1 MQTQRRAAV
10 IGSGPNGLA
19 AAVVLARAGVDVTVY
34 EGAETPGGGLRTRPF
49 GAEGAV
55 RDVCSAVHPMVL
67 PSPFF
72 RALGIK
78 ERVDYAIPEISYAHA
93 VRPGHAAIA
102 YRDIERTAAEL
113 GRDGAAWRNLL
124 GPLAA
129 NIDTLLDVSLNSM
142 LRVPRHPIL
151 TVRFGLRVLEQ
162 AGALKNVRW
171 RGQDAPAL
179 LSGAVAHGAT
189 KQPSFAAA
197 AAGLVLAAAAHGEG
211 GWPLPLGGAQV
222 LADELVRDIEAHG
235 GRVLTGRWI
244 RSLEDLDGPR
254 PDIVIAD
261 TSARD
266 LACLAGP
273 ALPESYRR
281 ALERVPYGMGIAK
294 IDAVLDGPVPWLDPR
309 LGASGTVH
317 VGGTAAQVHAAEN
330 RTLQGQY
337 PHRPFVLVAQ
347 PGAVDPS
354 RAPEGRHVL
363 WAYSHA
369 PAGDDRDRSETLLD
383 TLEEHAPGL
392 RERIVHLESTTAER
406 AGEENP
412 NYPGGDIACG
422 RLDLYRLFA
431 RPVLAPQP
439 WRTPTQGL
447 YLGSAAA
454 VPGPGVHGMSGYLAA
469 ATALADAGLALP
481 REFAGM
487 RLNGTAQP
495 RGGAASSSR
504 DPA

>member
-1 MQTQRRAAV
+1 MHTQRRAAI

-19 AAVVLARAGVDVTVY
+19 AAVVLARAGLDVTVY
-34 EGAETPGGGLRTRPF
+34 EGAQTPGGGLRTRPL
-49 GAEGAV
+49 GPDGAV

-72 RALGIK
+72 RALGIA
-78 ERVDYAIPEISYAHA
+78 ERVDYAVPDISYAHA
-93 VRPGHAAIA
+93 LRPGHAAIA
-102 YRDIERTAAEL
+102 YRDIERTAEEL
-113 GRDGAAWRNLL
+113 GADGRAWRSLL
-124 GPLAA
+124 GPLSRHI
-129 NIDTLLDVSLNSM
+129 NELLEVSLNSM
-142 LRVPRHPIL
+142 LRLPTHPLL

-179 LSGAVAHGAT
+179 LSGAVAHGST

-222 LADELVRDIEAHG
+222 LANELIRDLEAHG
-235 GRVLTGRWI
+235 GRVSTGRWI
-244 RSLEDLDGPR
+244 RSLDDLDGPA
-254 PDIVIAD
+254 PEIVIAD

-266 LACLAGP
+266 LARIAGP
-273 ALPESYRR
+273 VLPARYRR
-281 ALERVPYGMGIAK
+281 SLERVPYGMGIAK
-294 IDAVLDGPVPWLDPR
+294 IDAVLDGPIPWLDPR
-309 LGASGTVH
+309 LQASGTVH
-317 VGGTAAQVHAAEN
+317 VGGTAKQVHGAEN
-330 RTLQGQY
+330 LTMKGRY

-354 RAPEGRHVL
+354 RAPEGHHVL

-369 PAGDDRDRSETLLD
+369 PAGDEVDRSDVLLA

-392 RERIVHLESTTAER
+392 RDRIVHLETTTAAR

-439 WRTPTQGL
+439 WRTPAKGL
-447 YLGSAAA
+447 YLASAAA
-454 VPGPGVHGMSGYLAA
+454 VPGPGVHGMAGYLAA
-469 ATALADAGLALP
+469 ATALADAGLGLP
-481 REFAGM
+481 AEFAQV
-487 RLNGTAQP
+487 R
-495 RGGAASSSR
+495 
-504 DPA
+504 